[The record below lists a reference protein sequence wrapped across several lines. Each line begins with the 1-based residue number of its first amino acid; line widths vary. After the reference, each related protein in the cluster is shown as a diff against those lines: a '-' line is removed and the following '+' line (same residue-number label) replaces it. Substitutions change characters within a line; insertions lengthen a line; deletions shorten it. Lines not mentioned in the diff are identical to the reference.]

1 DAPRDTGA
9 RGAAEMRKRLIAGNW
24 KMNMLREEA
33 RSLARGVV
41 ERVKGLAG
49 KVDIILAPPYTD
61 LEVVGSEIRG
71 SGVMLAA
78 QNVFWEAK
86 GAFTGEVSPGMIA
99 DAGCSWVIVGHSER
113 RRILGETDEMVGKK
127 ISAALGAGLGVIVCV
142 GETLDER
149 EKGLTMDI
157 VGGQVRKALAGID
170 AGSPGRLVIA
180 YEPVWAIGTGR
191 HATPAQAEEVQAEI
205 RKIAGNIL
213 GDFASRM
220 RILYGGSVNEENIG
234 DILAEPDIDGAL
246 VGGASLSAE
255 SMASIV
261 KTAGEQ

>member
-1 DAPRDTGA
+1 
-9 RGAAEMRKRLIAGNW
+9 MRKRLIAGNW
-24 KMNMLREEA
+24 KMNMLSEEA

-61 LEVVGSEIRG
+61 LDAVLGEIRG
-71 SGVMLAA
+71 TGVMLAA
-78 QNVFWEAK
+78 QNVFWEEK

-113 RRILGETDEMVGKK
+113 RRILGETDDMVRRK
-127 ISAALGAGLGVIVCV
+127 IGAALGAGLRVIVCV
-142 GETLDER
+142 GETLEER
-149 EKGLTMDI
+149 EGGRTMET
-157 VGGQVRKALAGID
+157 VGGQVKKALAGVD
-170 AGSPGRLVIA
+170 PGPDGLVIA
-180 YEPVWAIGTGR
+180 YEPIWAIGTGR
-191 HATPAQAEEVQAEI
+191 NATPAEAQLVQAEI
-205 RKIAGNIL
+205 REIAGNIL

-234 DILAEPDIDGAL
+234 DLLAEPDIDGAL
-246 VGGASLSAE
+246 VGGASLRAE

-261 KTAGEQ
+261 ETAGEQ

>member
-1 DAPRDTGA
+1 
-9 RGAAEMRKRLIAGNW
+9 MRKRLIAGNW
-24 KMNMLREEA
+24 KMNMLSEEA

-61 LEVVGSEIRG
+61 LDAVLGEIRG
-71 SGVMLAA
+71 TGVMLAA
-78 QNVFWEAK
+78 QNVFWEEK

-113 RRILGETDEMVGKK
+113 RRILGETDDMVRRK
-127 ISAALGAGLGVIVCV
+127 IGAALGAGLRVIVCV
-142 GETLDER
+142 GETLEER
-149 EKGLTMDI
+149 EGGRTMET
-157 VGGQVRKALAGID
+157 VGGQVKKALAGVD
-170 AGSPGRLVIA
+170 TGPDGLVIA
-180 YEPVWAIGTGR
+180 YEPIWAIGTGR
-191 HATPAQAEEVQAEI
+191 NATPAEAQLVQAEI
-205 RKIAGNIL
+205 REIAGNIL

-234 DILAEPDIDGAL
+234 DLLAEPDIDGAL
-246 VGGASLSAE
+246 VGGASLRAE

-261 KTAGEQ
+261 ETAGEQ

>member
-1 DAPRDTGA
+1 
-9 RGAAEMRKRLIAGNW
+9 MRKRLIAGNW

-41 ERVKGLAG
+41 ERVGGLAG

-61 LEVVGSEIRG
+61 LSAVWSELRG
-71 SGVMLAA
+71 TGVMLAA
-78 QNVFWEAK
+78 QNVFWEEK

-99 DAGCSWVIVGHSER
+99 DAGCTWVIVGHSER
-113 RRILGETDEMVGKK
+113 RRILGETDDVVRKK
-127 ISAALGAGLGVIVCV
+127 IGAALGAGLRVIVCV

-149 EKGLTMDI
+149 EKGRTMET
-157 VGGQVRKALAGID
+157 VGGQVEKALTGID
-170 AGSPGRLVIA
+170 TGGPDCLVIA

-191 HATPAQAEEVQAEI
+191 NATPAEAQLVQAEI
-205 RKIAGNIL
+205 REIAGNIL
-213 GDFASRM
+213 GDSASRM

-234 DILAEPDIDGAL
+234 DLLAEPDIDGAL
-246 VGGASLSAE
+246 VGGASLRAE

-261 KTAGEQ
+261 ETAGEQ